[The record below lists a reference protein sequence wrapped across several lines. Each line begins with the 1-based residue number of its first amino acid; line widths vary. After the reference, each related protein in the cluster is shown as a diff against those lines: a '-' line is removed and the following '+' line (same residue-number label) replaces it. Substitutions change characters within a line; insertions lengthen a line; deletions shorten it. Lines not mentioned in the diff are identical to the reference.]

1 MVTHSEEI
9 AQLAAESR
17 ELSKTANEPVNPILI
32 GLAESVHTVNQAT
45 RASNKAV
52 AEAAAS
58 IIAAPDVLARAVKE
72 GFQDALGELEKER
85 RLLDETR
92 RVLRIEKQ
100 RYLSGIAAFLLLVLA
115 VIGVVF
121 FLFLQPK
128 IDEYQAY
135 RDSHDVLEVGSVYG
149 AHIVDNDNGSFV
161 LFDEGVAV
169 GGLCKDM
176 PNCIAIKD

>member
-1 MVTHSEEI
+1 MDTHAKLKKAVEQHPDEI
-9 AQLAAESR
+9 L
-17 ELSKTANEPVNPILI
+17 L
-32 GLAESVHTVNQAT
+32 GLAEAVNEVNEAT
-45 RASNKAV
+45 KASNHSV

-58 IIAAPDVLARAVKE
+58 IIAAPDKLATAVKE

-100 RYLSGIAAFLLLVLA
+100 RYLFGFAAFLLFVLA

-135 RDSHDVLEVGSVYG
+135 LDSHDVLEAGSVYG
-149 AHIVDNDNGSFV
+149 AHVVDNGNGSFV

-169 GGLCKDM
+169 GGFCKDM
-176 PNCIAIKD
+176 PNCIAIED